1 MQSVLV
7 TGGTG
12 RLGRAVVDRLD
23 NLGCEVKVLTR
34 RGPGP
39 GAAMAAQPVVGDL
52 RTAEGLDD
60 AVSGASVIVHCATT
74 YGKGDVAAV
83 RHLIEASGRAGGEPH
98 LIVVS
103 IVGADAIPVAYYRA
117 KVAAERMVSAS
128 ELPWTI
134 QRATQFHDLVASFFS
149 RQRLMPFMLTLNGF
163 RFQPIDVGEVA
174 DRLTDLAR
182 GAPTG
187 RAPDIGGPQ
196 ARTMQDLGDD
206 LRRSEWSP
214 TPHRFVTDAGQ
225 DVARVHVRG
234 ESVSRQ
240 RIREANLRGIPDD
253 ATRRG
258 REMKS
263 APMSIVRG
271 GLAFFA
277 IVSAFL
283 GGYIL
288 HRKGF
293 TVGLG
298 STWAW
303 PTTPTFSST
312 TAR

>member
-34 RGPGP
+34 RVPGP

-83 RHLIEASGRAGGEPH
+83 RHLIETAGRAGREPH
-98 LIVVS
+98 LIFVS

-117 KVAAERMVSAS
+117 KVAAERMVRAS
-128 ELPWTI
+128 GLPWTI
-134 QRATQFHDLVASFFS
+134 QRATQFHDLVAGFFS
-149 RQRLMPFMLTLNGF
+149 RQRLMPFMLTLNGL

-196 ARTMQDLGDD
+196 VRTMQDLAMTFDAVNG
-206 LRRSEWSP
+206 RRRRIVSLP
-214 TPHRFVTDAGQ
+214 TPGRTL
-225 DVARVHVRG
+225 RG
-234 ESVSRQ
+234 FTSG
-240 RIREANLRGIPDD
+240 ANLAPDN
-253 ATRRG
+253 AFGKLTF
-258 REMKS
+258 EEFLMTQL
-263 APMSIVRG
+263 AG
-271 GLAFFA
+271 G
-277 IVSAFL
+277 
-283 GGYIL
+283 
-288 HRKGF
+288 
-293 TVGLG
+293 
-298 STWAW
+298 
-303 PTTPTFSST
+303 
-312 TAR
+312 AR